1 MSMQEETQIAE
12 IRNTLVEMLA
22 TVSHELRSPLTAI
35 QGYTFTLI
43 HHAEDISQEEQ
54 HEFLLA
60 IDDASK
66 HLGTLISHIIELS
79 QFEAGIVVLEPSI
92 VNVVSLLHEVIAVH
106 TAHSTSHP
114 LTLSQETEHGES
126 VGLFVNADYRRLLE
140 AVNLLVVNAQSYSTP
155 GERIELGV
163 HRLMLNAQSMIEL
176 WVHDEGPGIP
186 AEQLDNIF
194 HQFHRLDSS
203 LTREING
210 LGLGLTICKRIIEL
224 HGGTIR
230 AESDIEKGS
239 TFYIQLPEQQVVA

>member
-1 MSMQEETQIAE
+1 
-12 IRNTLVEMLA
+12 MLF
-22 TVSHELRSPLTAI
+22 RS
-35 QGYTFTLI
+35 
-43 HHAEDISQEEQ
+43 
-54 HEFLLA
+54 
-60 IDDASK
+60 
-66 HLGTLISHIIELS
+66 
-79 QFEAGIVVLEPSI
+79 
-92 VNVVSLLHEVIAVH
+92 
-106 TAHSTSHP
+106 
-114 LTLSQETEHGES
+114 
-126 VGLFVNADYRRLLE
+126 
-140 AVNLLVVNAQSYSTP
+140 LVVNAQSYSTP